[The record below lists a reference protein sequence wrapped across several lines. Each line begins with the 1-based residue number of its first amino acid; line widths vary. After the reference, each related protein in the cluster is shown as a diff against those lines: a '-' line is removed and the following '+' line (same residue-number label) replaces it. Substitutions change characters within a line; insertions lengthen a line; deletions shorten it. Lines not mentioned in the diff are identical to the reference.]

1 LVFYRAVFTF
11 WDLTPASIA
20 KALAVP
26 RVLGTFIT
34 LTLANAAKRTGIVG
48 STTPFAIILR
58 ADCARIYWSRGLF
71 NP

>member
-1 LVFYRAVFTF
+1 LAATARPKAAKGFDIHPFLVFYRAVFTF

-34 LTLANAAKRTGIVG
+34 LTLANAA
-48 STTPFAIILR
+48 
-58 ADCARIYWSRGLF
+58 
-71 NP
+71 N